1 MIHLA
6 RNLEFA
12 HFAAQTSAGDF
23 DCDTLCPEMDASSTL
38 TLFGSFSPPQKKKDR
53 WRIGWPIGVPS
64 FRRQDS
70 EDLGEFS
77 GSLHGRACEI
87 EG

>member
-12 HFAAQTSAGDF
+12 HFAAQTYAGDF
-23 DCDTLCPEMDASSTL
+23 DCETLCPEMDAPSTL
-38 TLFGSFSPPQKKKDR
+38 SLIESFPPLQKKKDW
-53 WRIGWPIGVPS
+53 WRIGWAIGVPS

-77 GSLHGRACEI
+77 GSLHERACEI